1 MKQKLLGY
9 MEKRRNTP
17 KHTNLKR
24 TRGVV
29 GKKTKEAEPPPATDT
44 AASISLYP
52 GHHYSRVSMPAN
64 RTFTGVPSKLSH
76 LKGVPLPHNTRAI
89 KNTRLSNSSAVDCEG
104 SPPSHKS
111 EQSSPG
117 EPPSLWI
124 DPPSNEHL
132 STIETN
138 FRDPDD

>member
-1 MKQKLLGY
+1 MVVRGK
-9 MEKRRNTP
+9 KRHP
-17 KHTNLKR
+17 LKGASWRR
-24 TRGVV
+24 TRGDV

-44 AASISLYP
+44 AASISFYP
-52 GHHYSRVSMPAN
+52 GHHYSRVSVPAN

-76 LKGVPLPHNTRAI
+76 LKGAPLPHNTRAI